1 MGVDINPVQTEAMSD
16 SEADSPMEELM
27 KAQRKEKK
35 ELQVM
40 NTLLGQLLKVTFL
53 DFRQRSRHSRKLLR
67 KVIRRRRKKLPRRL
81 HEWRRTWSRNMRQK
95 CWR

>member
-53 DFRQRSRHSRKLLR
+53 DFRQRSRHSRKLLQ
-67 KVIRRRRKKLPRRL
+67 KVIRRRRKRLRKKLP
-81 HEWRRTWSRNMRQK
+81 S
-95 CWR
+95 

>member
-40 NTLLGQLLKVTFL
+40 NTYWGSF
-53 DFRQRSRHSRKLLR
+53 
-67 KVIRRRRKKLPRRL
+67 
-81 HEWRRTWSRNMRQK
+81 
-95 CWR
+95 

>member
-53 DFRQRSRHSRKLLR
+53 DFRQRSRHSRKLLQ
-67 KVIRRRRKKLPRRL
+67 KVIRRRKKLPRRL
-81 HEWRRTWSRNMRQK
+81 HEWKRTWSRNMRQK
-95 CWR
+95 CLR